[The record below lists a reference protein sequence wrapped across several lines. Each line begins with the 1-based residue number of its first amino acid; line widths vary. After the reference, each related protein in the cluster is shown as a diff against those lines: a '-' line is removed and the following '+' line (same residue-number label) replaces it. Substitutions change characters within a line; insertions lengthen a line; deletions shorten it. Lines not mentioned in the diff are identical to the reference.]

1 MKKNLLQAINLM
13 FVPILFV
20 MIIWM
25 VKGLEP
31 ILSINFSEYGM
42 ISWDAN
48 QLIGI
53 ITFPLIHVDFLHL
66 INNTY
71 PILILGGIISV
82 VYKRIANRV
91 FLLSYLLSG
100 IILWLIGARDGTI
113 TVGAS
118 GVVYALASFI
128 LVSGFIKKQPRL
140 AILSFLVIFLNF
152 SNIFDI
158 IPIEVGDGI
167 SRVGHFSGFVSGIII
182 AIIYRKKGPQPKK
195 YLWEIEEEIENKQ
208 KNTFDYT
215 YKENEDR

>member
-25 VKGLEP
+25 SKGLEP
-31 ILSINFSEYGM
+31 ILNINFYEYG
-42 ISWDAN
+42 IVSWDTN
-48 QLIGI
+48 KLIGI

-82 VYKRIANRV
+82 VYKTIANRV
-91 FLLSYLLSG
+91 FFLSYVLSG
-100 IILWLIGARDGTI
+100 IILWMIGTRDGTI

-140 AILSFLVIFLNF
+140 AILSFLVIFLNL

-167 SRVGHFSGFVSGIII
+167 SRIGHFSGFIAGIIV
-182 AIIYRKKGPQPKK
+182 AVIYRKKGPQPKK
-195 YLWEIEEEIENKQ
+195 YLWEIEEELEKKEESSVNYI
-208 KNTFDYT
+208 
-215 YKENEDR
+215 YKKED

>member
-20 MIIWM
+20 MIIWIT
-25 VKGLEP
+25 KGLEP
-31 ILSINFSEYGM
+31 ILNINFYEYG
-42 ISWDAN
+42 IVSWDTN
-48 QLIGI
+48 KLIGI

-82 VYKRIANRV
+82 VYKTIANRV
-91 FLLSYLLSG
+91 FFLSYLLSG
-100 IILWLIGARDGTI
+100 IILWMIGTRDGTI

-140 AILSFLVIFLNF
+140 AILSFLVIFLNL

-167 SRVGHFSGFVSGIII
+167 SRIGHFSGFISGIIV

-195 YLWEIEEEIENKQ
+195 YLWEIEEELEKKEERSSVNYI
-208 KNTFDYT
+208 
-215 YKENEDR
+215 YKKED

>member
-25 VKGLEP
+25 SKGLEP
-31 ILSINFSEYGM
+31 ILNINFYEYG
-42 ISWDAN
+42 IVSWDTN
-48 QLIGI
+48 KLIGI

-82 VYKRIANRV
+82 VYKTIANRV
-91 FLLSYLLSG
+91 FFLSYLLSG
-100 IILWLIGARDGTI
+100 IILWIIGTRDGTI

-140 AILSFLVIFLNF
+140 AILSFLVIFLNL

-167 SRVGHFSGFVSGIII
+167 SRIGHFSGFIAGIIV
-182 AIIYRKKGPQPKK
+182 AVIYRKKGPQPKK
-195 YLWEIEEEIENKQ
+195 YLWEIEEELEKKEESSVNYI
-208 KNTFDYT
+208 
-215 YKENEDR
+215 YKKED

>member
-25 VKGLEP
+25 SKGLEP
-31 ILSINFSEYGM
+31 ILNINFYEYG
-42 ISWDAN
+42 IVSWDTN
-48 QLIGI
+48 KLIGI

-82 VYKRIANRV
+82 VYKTIANRV
-91 FLLSYLLSG
+91 FFLSYVLSG
-100 IILWLIGARDGTI
+100 IILWMIGTRDGTI

-140 AILSFLVIFLNF
+140 AILSFLVIFLNL

-167 SRVGHFSGFVSGIII
+167 SRIGHFSGFIAGIIV
-182 AIIYRKKGPQPKK
+182 AVIYRKKGPQPKK
-195 YLWEIEEEIENKQ
+195 YLWEIEEELENKEESSV
-208 KNTFDYT
+208 NYI
-215 YKENEDR
+215 YKKED

>member
-1 MKKNLLQAINLM
+1 MKKNLLHAINLM

-20 MIIWM
+20 MIIWG

-31 ILSINFSEYGM
+31 ILNINFYEYG
-42 ISWDAN
+42 IVSWDTN

-53 ITFPLIHVDFLHL
+53 ITFPLIHVDFSHL

-82 VYKRIANRV
+82 VYQTIANRV
-91 FLLSYLLSG
+91 FFLSYLLSG
-100 IILWLIGARDGTI
+100 IILWIIGSRDGTI

-158 IPIEVGDGI
+158 IPIEFGDGV
-167 SRVGHFSGFVSGIII
+167 SRIGHFSGFISGIMV
-182 AIIYRKKGPQPKK
+182 AIIYRKQGPQPKK
-195 YLWEIEEEIENKQ
+195 YLWEIEEELEKKEERSSVNYI
-208 KNTFDYT
+208 
-215 YKENEDR
+215 YKKED